1 MSLPLV
7 VEPTAV
13 AAADPATLRIVDLRP
28 AEARAAGR
36 IRGSVPLEAA
46 LLGRADPPAGGLLPT
61 AETVRDIV
69 AGLDLV
75 ENVQLVACDAGGTT
89 EAARLLWVLHAYG
102 VTNGSWL
109 NGGMRAWEAAGLP
122 LERGEPDAS
131 ATAGS
136 HSGAATGRD
145 SGATPAPAAS
155 GAEIVSADELLGQ
168 LDDPDLV
175 ILDVRGAA
183 EYAGTDVRAAMGGH
197 VPGAR
202 HLEWT
207 RLLDAEG
214 RLLDDET
221 LRERLGAVG
230 LVPGRR
236 AVVYCQTHQR
246 SSVTWLALKHLG
258 IEDVRALDGAWSV
271 WGNRPDLPKETEAR

>member
-7 VEPTAV
+7 VDPSTV

-36 IRGSVPLEAA
+36 IPGSVPLEAA
-46 LLGRADPPAGGLLPT
+46 LLGRAEPPAGGLLPT
-61 AETVRDIV
+61 PETVRDIV
-69 AGLDLV
+69 AGLNLTDD
-75 ENVQLVACDAGGTT
+75 VQLVACDAGGTT

-102 VTNGSWL
+102 ITNGSWL
-109 NGGMRAWEAAGLP
+109 NGGLRAWEAAGLP
-122 LERGEPDAS
+122 LERGAPDPS
-131 ATAGS
+131 PTAGS
-136 HSGAATGRD
+136 HSGAAAGRD
-145 SGATPAPAAS
+145 ATPPAPSGAD
-155 GAEIVSADELLGQ
+155 VLSADDLLAQ

-175 ILDVRGAA
+175 VLDVRGAA
-183 EYAGTDVRAAMGGH
+183 EYEGRDVRAAMGGH

-221 LRERLGAVG
+221 LRERLEAVG

-258 IEDVRALDGAWSV
+258 VEDVRALDGAWSV
-271 WGNRPDLPKETEAR
+271 WGNRPDLPKET